1 MFVEGGKRD
10 GSSIDQV
17 LRNLT
22 KMAQPDEDQPVNS
35 EEDNDDDEEEEEDYA
50 DFNQDY
56 FARIFEHEKMI
67 SDTSRMEFYHHL
79 IKTNVHRSSAP
90 VVLDVGTG
98 TGVLAC
104 WANKCGASRVIAID
118 HSEISLEMA
127 GTLASANQC
136 NNVELMCGHSSQYG
150 LGKELKEKDK
160 VDIIVHEQIG
170 DILFDECMV
179 RTIQDLRERVLK
191 TNGKIVPSQF
201 NLYIEP
207 VKLNDQRHVSMM
219 SNLASHGLDFSCL
232 QSLVKSPEENPDYYH
247 FRSSDPSLVDVLLT
261 KPESVWEVDLH
272 TITTQDMQQQSTLQ
286 WSKTIIETNRM
297 DALCVYFSC
306 SDSADGADSA
316 KVEIT
321 SGPFSNRCAHWGF
334 RLLRLPHAMV
344 TVGDEINITVDI
356 ADEGCWEDLNSWRWH
371 VTKTGDAVG
380 SSNTKGDN
388 AGGRGGSG
396 AGSTK
401 RKHTE
406 GNSKSG
412 TKKKKT

>member
-1 MFVEGGKRD
+1 M
-10 GSSIDQV
+10 S
-17 LRNLT
+17 
-22 KMAQPDEDQPVNS
+22 QPDEDQPVNS
-35 EEDNDDDEEEEEDYA
+35 EEDNDNDEEEEEDYA

-406 GNSKSG
+406 GNSKRG
-412 TKKKKT
+412 TKKKRT